1 MFLLSTTPEA
11 TFILREE
18 SASGSGM
25 VRGMWLAALQPCI
38 EEGGVYEG
46 WNALS

>member
-25 VRGMWLAALQPCI
+25 ARGMWLAALQPCT

-46 WNALS
+46 WDSLS